1 MVPEKKIVLITG
13 ANAGVGFASATIIA
27 EHSSSFHVIIGARSA
42 IKGQKAVDDLKA
54 KGFPGTVSTVKLEVQ
69 DGASIAAAAKVIE
82 EDFGKLDVLVNNA
95 GLMSYDT
102 DYANQLQEEFPVNTF
117 APLLVTDAFV
127 HLLKKSKDPRI
138 INVSSSL
145 GSTTLLREE
154 GLDWAFKQAVT
165 YRMSKAALNMLT
177 VCQTAQ
183 FGLWGAKVWSYCPGF
198 VVTNG
203 WGDSEESR
211 QQMRDNGAQDPRESA
226 LGILSIINGERDADA
241 GYFINKAER
250 IPW

>member
-1 MVPEKKIVLITG
+1 M
-13 ANAGVGFASATIIA
+13 
-27 EHSSSFHVIIGARSA
+27 
-42 IKGQKAVDDLKA
+42 DDLKA

-69 DGASIAAAAKVIE
+69 DAASIAAAAKIIE
-82 EDFGKLDVLVNNA
+82 DDFGKLDVLVNNA
-95 GLMSYDT
+95 GLMSSDT
-102 DYANQLQEEFPVNTF
+102 AYSNQLQEEFPVNTF

-127 HLLKKSKDPRI
+127 NLLKNSKDPRI

-145 GSTTLLREE
+145 GSTALLREE
-154 GLDWAFKQAVT
+154 GLDWTFKQAVT

-177 VCQTAQ
+177 VCQTSQ
-183 FGLWGAKVWSYCPGF
+183 FGEWGAKVWSYCPGF

-211 QQMRDNGAQDPRESA
+211 QQMRDNGAQDPRDSA
-226 LGILSIINGERDADA
+226 RGILSIINGERDADA
-241 GYFINKAER
+241 GYFINKDGR

>member
-13 ANAGVGFASATIIA
+13 ANAGVGFASATVIA

-69 DGASIAAAAKVIE
+69 DAASIAAAAKVIE
-82 EDFGKLDVLVNNA
+82 DDFGKLDILINNA
-95 GLMSYDT
+95 GLMSSDT

-117 APLLVTDAFV
+117 APLLITDAFV

-145 GSTTLLREE
+145 GSIALLREE
-154 GLDWAFKQAVT
+154 GLDWEFKQAVT

-183 FGLWGAKVWSYCPGF
+183 FGEWGANVWSYCPGF

-226 LGILSIINGERDADA
+226 LGILGIINGERDADA
-241 GYFINKAER
+241 GYFVNKAER